1 MRSIYD
7 DSDDDDYTMT
17 MIMTMIMMMIMMLT
31 PELMWTSSATRS
43 THRTSLQSSFLEFS
57 CFHHT
62 ETDGDSDDDYGYD
75 NKKGGENHCDDDCDE
90 GYLCSDPL
98 EPSPQ
103 LLPSPSHPPRLLVV
117 LTPSDQNHQNH
128 I

>member
-7 DSDDDDYTMT
+7 DSDDDDDYT
-17 MIMTMIMMMIMMLT
+17 MTMIMMMIMMLT

-62 ETDGDSDDDYGYD
+62 ETDDYGYD
-75 NKKGGENHCDDDCDE
+75 HEQGW
-90 GYLCSDPL
+90 
-98 EPSPQ
+98 
-103 LLPSPSHPPRLLVV
+103 
-117 LTPSDQNHQNH
+117 
-128 I
+128 